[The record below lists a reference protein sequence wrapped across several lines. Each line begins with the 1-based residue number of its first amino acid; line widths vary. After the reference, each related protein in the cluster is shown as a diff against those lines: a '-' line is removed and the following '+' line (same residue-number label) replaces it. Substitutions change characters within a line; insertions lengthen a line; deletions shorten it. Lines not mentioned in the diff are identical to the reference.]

1 MTSSDSSFDS
11 TFDSREFRRALG
23 AFTTGVTIVTTRGP
37 AGNDCGL
44 TANSFNSVSMDPPLV
59 LWSLDKTSTSL
70 DAFSGAGHFAV
81 HILAADQES
90 TSNRFARSGVD
101 KFEGMDLARGH
112 GDVPLLDGCSARFEC
127 RVAYRYDGGDHIIF
141 VGEVVAFDTFHRPP
155 LIFHGGNY
163 GLLLKKS
170 DEAAGAGA
178 GIGNDWLGFLLGR
191 AFYQLLMPIKK
202 SLGEHGL
209 RDLDYTILTVLSM
222 GEGRTIDD
230 LGKLVAMTGYQMGE
244 ADIAELIERDLVSVV
259 STDGGGEAV
268 VCFTD
273 DGRRYA
279 MELLA
284 FGKSAEG
291 DAVRD
296 LDHREAQVLKML
308 LRRVIGSTAGGL
320 PDCWRKDRF
329 WRDDNIWREEIAVAE
344 GSS

>member
-1 MTSSDSSFDS
+1 MPSS
-11 TFDSREFRRALG
+11 FDSREFRRALG

-59 LWSLDKTSTSL
+59 LWSLDKNSTSL
-70 DAFSGAGHFAV
+70 DAFSGAGYFAV
-81 HILAADQES
+81 HVLAADQES
-90 TSNRFARSGVD
+90 TSNRFARSGID
-101 KFEGMDLARGH
+101 KFEGMAPARGH
-112 GDVPLLDGCSARFEC
+112 GGVPLLDGCSARFEC

-141 VGEVVAFDTFHRPP
+141 VGEVVAFDTFNRPP

-163 GLLLKKS
+163 GLLLKKA
-170 DEAAGAGA
+170 DGVPGASA
-178 GIGNDWLGFLLGR
+178 SIGNDWLGFLLGR

-202 SLGEHGL
+202 SLGDHGL

-230 LGKLVAMTGYQMGE
+230 LGKLVAMAGYQMGE
-244 ADIAELIERDLVSVV
+244 ADIVDLIERDLVTVV
-259 STDGGGEAV
+259 SADGVGEAV
-268 VCFTD
+268 VRFTD

-291 DAVRD
+291 DAMRD
-296 LDHREAQVLKML
+296 LDYREAQVLKML
-308 LRRVIGSTAGGL
+308 LRRVIGSTAGSL
-320 PDCWRKDRF
+320 PDCWRKERF
-329 WRDDNIWREEIAVAE
+329 WRDDNIWREEIPMAE
-344 GSS
+344 QSRV